1 MASLQMT
8 SSRQRSRSRGTRI
21 NEDQIVVHNYDDNQG
36 DEEETDPVTAIINA
50 VNQQNLLQ
58 SD

>member
-21 NEDQIVVHNYDDNQG
+21 NDDQIVVHSHDDNQG
-36 DEEETDPVTAIINA
+36 DEEEIDPVTAIINA
-50 VNQQNLLQ
+50 VNQQNLL
-58 SD
+58 